1 MNPFAREPS
10 DFYEKDFDK
19 RFSTKKYLMPHLYAT
34 ACFVS
39 KAGLTGQEL
48 ITNLESLMGK
58 ETAKTIT
65 DHVVSGN
72 ACFVQ
77 FSLYTAMGAAV
88 RAVKATATYNV
99 FTSGEIAEWYETETP
114 SEKDLFESIK
124 ARLSVPKSGLPETLK
139 TLQEAY
145 RAIMVDKTFKS
156 SEGSATGGVKSIVH

>member
-19 RFSTKKYLMPHLYAT
+19 RFSAKKYLMPHLYAT

-48 ITNLESLMGK
+48 ISNLNSLMDK
-58 ETAKTIT
+58 EAKQIT
-65 DHVVSGN
+65 SHVVAGN

-88 RAVKATATYNV
+88 RAVKATGTYIV
-99 FTSGEIAEWYETETP
+99 HTAGEIAEWYETET
-114 SEKDLFESIK
+114 SEKELYESIK
-124 ARLSVPKSGLPETLK
+124 SRLSVPKSGLAETLK
-139 TLQEAY
+139 TLEDAY
-145 RAIMVDKTFKS
+145 RAILVDKTF
-156 SEGSATGGVKSIVH
+156 